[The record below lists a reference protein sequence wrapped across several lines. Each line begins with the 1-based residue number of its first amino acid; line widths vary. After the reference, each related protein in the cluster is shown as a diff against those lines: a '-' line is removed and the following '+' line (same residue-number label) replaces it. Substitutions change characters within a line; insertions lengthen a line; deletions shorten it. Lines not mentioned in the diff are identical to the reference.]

1 MEPIAIEVRR
11 NGEWALVHRCER
23 CGELGNNRIASD
35 DNEFVLMQLAVRPIA
50 FPAFPLEPL
59 SRTEP
64 AAAENGA
71 TGHGAPSDVQG
82 GSERDLDVPD
92 RVARRR
98 RRRRT

>member
-64 AAAENGA
+64 SVVENGA
-71 TGHGAPSDVQG
+71 AGHAAPPDAHGRSD
-82 GSERDLDVPD
+82 RDLDAVG